1 MKRLLFIGIIAIFS
15 LSLSVQA
22 QNNVGIGTT
31 TPQASALL
39 DLTATNMGLLIP
51 RVTLLAVGNGTSPVN
66 APATGLLVYNTGGAL
81 TAGFYYWDGAQWV
94 QVGAG
99 GGGCTTLDEAYD
111 CGGAGAGYLITAD
124 AGSVQIDVAASS
136 SSTEALYLTVANGSS
151 ATPTVGLASTHSSA
165 YGGGVYSENT
175 NTANM
180 YSAIQGIHLSSNS
193 NASSFP
199 TAISGYF
206 DGTGIGAG
214 VWGENISNS
223 SAGLGA
229 GIYGNGIGT
238 NVFGGWFYGQS
249 SPGIN
254 VETGQNTYAA
264 AQIIASGINP
274 LNPGLQAVG
283 SSQFDCSNS
292 TATSIILNNLGTE
305 PTAAPSNGGWGYVG
319 TAGVSWYYVYGQ
331 NVVATSRR
339 ETKRDI
345 TYLDNS
351 TYDLVMEDIDNIK
364 PAFYKFKNETDE
376 IEEGNESKAR
386 YNMHMGLILDEAPD
400 YLQDNSFSGID
411 IYALATLSLAGVKHL
426 KTDIDEIKEL
436 VAIND
441 FGMGQ
446 ITNNEVYISYNA
458 SFTSKMNTNET
469 PIVNI
474 TPTSPG
480 AQYYIKSQDKNGF
493 VLVSEN
499 GAMSFN
505 WTAMAHMNNEQKN
518 NEQVNQ
524 TLMDQL
530 RVPQAKKDHIHNLLF
545 NDDKQQT
552 LELKGNADAS
562 KNKSLRYQPDSE

>member
-15 LSLSVQA
+15 LTLSVQA

-51 RVTLLAVGNGTSPVN
+51 RVTLVAIGNGTTPVN

-99 GGGCTTLDEAYD
+99 GGGCVTLDEAYD

-124 AGSVQIDVAASS
+124 SGSVQIDVAASS

-180 YSAIQGIHLSSNS
+180 YSAIQGIHLSSNN

-206 DGTGIGAG
+206 DGTGVGAG
-214 VWGENISNS
+214 VWGENTSNS
-223 SAGLGA
+223 ASGLGA

-238 NVFGGWFYGQS
+238 NVFGGLFYGQS

-254 VETGQNTYAA
+254 VETGQATYAA
-264 AQIIASGINP
+264 AQIVASGVNP
-274 LNPGLQAVG
+274 LNPAIQAVG

-292 TATSIILNNLGTE
+292 TATSIIFNNLGTE
-305 PTAAPSNGGWGYVG
+305 PTAAPSAGGWGYVG
-319 TAGVSWYYVYGQ
+319 TNAVAWWYMYST
-331 NVVATSRR
+331 NFANPSRR
-339 ETKRDI
+339 EIKRDI
-345 TYLDNS
+345 TYLENS
-351 TYDLVMEDIDNIK
+351 TYDLVMEDIENMK
-364 PAFYKFKNETDE
+364 PAFYKYKIETDE
-376 IEEGNESKAR
+376 IVDGNESKAR
-386 YNMHMGLILDEAPD
+386 YNMHMGLILDEVPD
-400 YLQDNSFSGID
+400 YIQDNSFSGVD

-426 KTDIDEIKEL
+426 KSDVDAIKES

-441 FGMGQ
+441 FGTGQ
-446 ITNNEVYISYNA
+446 ISNNEVYISYHS
-458 SFTSKMNTNET
+458 SFTSKTDPSEI

-480 AQYYIKSQDKNGF
+480 AQYYIKSQDRNGF
-493 VLVSEN
+493 ILASEN

-505 WTAMAHMNNEQKN
+505 WTAMAHMNNNQEN
-518 NEQVNQ
+518 NEQVDQ
-524 TLMDQL
+524 SLMDQL

-545 NDDKQQT
+545 KSDTQET
-552 LELKGNADAS
+552 LKLKGNADAS